1 MNLLFGLI
9 YKNMERIDG
18 KGMNSALFKWCR
30 QFYKM
35 YPQIGGCKR
44 LLLFYDTVNFC
55 LQIQ

>member
-35 YPQIGGCKR
+35 YPQIGGCKFLFTNTER
-44 LLLFYDTVNFC
+44 LCYT
-55 LQIQ
+55 IQA